1 MWPLFSGFLG
11 GIVAWIITTIL
22 GQPIQR
28 FIQLREHA
36 ALILA
41 RYDNLPWIGNPEAK
55 PPENNWLEERREAYD
70 KIGSELVAFA
80 DANTFIARQ
89 LHHKILGRYRIYVRN
104 AGNELRTFGATYPGT
119 ESWDQIRKSAMSALK
134 IAGWP
139 RDVFRRP
146 PKRRT

>member
-89 LHHKILGRYRIYVRN
+89 LHHKILGRYRIYVEMRETNYALSVQRTPERN
-104 AGNELRTFGATYPGT
+104 LGIKFAKARCPL
-119 ESWDQIRKSAMSALK
+119 
-134 IAGWP
+134 
-139 RDVFRRP
+139 
-146 PKRRT
+146 